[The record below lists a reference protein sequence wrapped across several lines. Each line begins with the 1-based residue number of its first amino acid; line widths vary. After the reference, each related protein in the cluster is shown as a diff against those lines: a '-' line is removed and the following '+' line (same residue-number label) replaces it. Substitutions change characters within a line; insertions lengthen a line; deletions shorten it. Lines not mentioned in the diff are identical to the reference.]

1 MDNDSFTDVSSITT
15 DNEDDNDTFTTVT
28 DLTYYTH
35 DLFNDDSSDVILD
48 ISLTK
53 DEYELIND
61 TSNHAPYWED
71 EIFRGEINEHGRLEM
86 LPPALVA
93 HDHDEGANGKIC
105 HFNIL
110 ESVPFT
116 ASVQTGA
123 TGGAGTIEA
132 VSGAINAAVKDCDE
146 NREWKFHIQ
155 ASDCGT
161 PSLPSPTAQ
170 VHIVMRDPNNNKPR
184 FLQNSYE
191 ATVEEGT
198 VPHKFLQIQAVD
210 DDCSPGFS
218 TICSYDIM
226 TPGMPFKIDI
236 KGKRTLFS
244 FPERSLRFDFKLQD
258 IFSK

>member
-1 MDNDSFTDVSSITT
+1 
-15 DNEDDNDTFTTVT
+15 
-28 DLTYYTH
+28 
-35 DLFNDDSSDVILD
+35 
-48 ISLTK
+48 
-53 DEYELIND
+53 
-61 TSNHAPYWED
+61 
-71 EIFRGEINEHGRLEM
+71 M

-116 ASVQTGA
+116 ASVQAGA

-236 KGKRTLFS
+236 KGRISAVTKT
-244 FPERSLRFDFKLQD
+244 
-258 IFSK
+258 